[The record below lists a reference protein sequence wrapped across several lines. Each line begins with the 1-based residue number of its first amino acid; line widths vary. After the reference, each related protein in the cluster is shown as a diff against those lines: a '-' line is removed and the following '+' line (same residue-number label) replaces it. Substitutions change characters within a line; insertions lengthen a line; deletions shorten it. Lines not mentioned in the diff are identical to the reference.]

1 MATDYQLLFSG
12 NLIEAQRICLALE
25 KIDIRAIVK
34 DQETSA
40 IRAGFAVPSMTD
52 AVQVF
57 VHTDEFKRAKNVF

>member
-1 MATDYQLLFSG
+1 M
-12 NLIEAQRICLALE
+12 EAQRICLALE
-25 KIDIRAIVK
+25 EIDIRAIVK

-57 VHTDEFKRAKNVF
+57 VHRDEFKRAKKVL